1 VRLYDEL
8 THGGD
13 VTYAIEILPVSGL
26 ADPSWRYVL
35 IEACGCL
42 MNVLM
47 VPRVG
52 DVSAHLDAAHFIN
65 LSGQCDIPD
74 ALYTGIVGACG
85 RACIDTARNRSEM
98 MAYLQQNYDR
108 LVQHLPSRW

>member
-1 VRLYDEL
+1 
-8 THGGD
+8 
-13 VTYAIEILPVSGL
+13 
-26 ADPSWRYVL
+26 
-35 IEACGCL
+35 
-42 MNVLM
+42 
-47 VPRVG
+47 

>member
-1 VRLYDEL
+1 MRLYDEL

-52 DVSAHLDAAHFIN
+52 DVSAHLDAAHFTIYRDN
-65 LSGQCDIPD
+65 ATSPTLSIRVSS
-74 ALYTGIVGACG
+74 ALAAEHASIRRAIVAK
-85 RACIDTARNRSEM
+85 
-98 MAYLQQNYDR
+98 
-108 LVQHLPSRW
+108 